1 MKQIHNLQELSWWL
15 AENPQPAFVPT
26 MGALHDG
33 HLSLLKAAKKNLS
46 SISPLSLSPP
56 SPPYQGGG
64 ITNSAYQREEKS
76 HPILVSIFVNPAQFG
91 PHEDFAAYPRDFE
104 GDLAKLA
111 AAGADAVFLPEQQ
124 HIYPGA
130 RLHQIPELPKIFT
143 ELEGAIRPGHFE
155 GVAQVLFRF
164 FQLIRPQVTYF
175 GQKDFQQTVLVKWLV
190 RTCKFETEIVI
201 CPIVRETSGLAMSSR
216 NAYLSDEQRQNAA
229 TLFAALQ
236 KGKRLYEVGERD
248 SRNIIRGVEGILETA
263 GVFASVDYVDIR
275 GVDFF
280 ENVHWI
286 AKPSALVAAVRMGKT
301 RLLDNMIV
309 G

>member
-1 MKQIHNLQELSWWL
+1 MKRIHNLQELSWWL
-15 AENPQPAFVPT
+15 AENPRPAFVPT

-33 HLSLLKAAKKNLS
+33 HLSLVNAAKENLHS
-46 SISPLSLSPP
+46 VSPLIPNPPRSPLVR
-56 SPPYQGGG
+56 G
-64 ITNSAYQREEKS
+64 EEKGR
-76 HPILVSIFVNPAQFG
+76 PILVSIFVNPTQFG
-91 PHEDFAAYPRDFE
+91 PNEDFASYPRDIE
-104 GDLAKLA
+104 GDIAKLA
-111 AAGADAVFLPEQQ
+111 ACGVDPVFLPEQQ
-124 HIYPGA
+124 HIYPHD
-130 RLHQIPELPKIFT
+130 RLHPVPELPKAFS
-143 ELEGAIRPGHFE
+143 ELEGAIRPGHFD

-164 FQLIRPQVTYF
+164 FQLIRPQVAYF

-190 RTCKFETEIVI
+190 RTCKFDTEVIV

-248 SRNIIRGVEGILETA
+248 AKNIIRGVQDFLQTA
-263 GVFASVDYVDIR
+263 AVFDEIDYVDVR
-275 GVDFF
+275 GIDFF

-286 AKPSALVAAVRMGKT
+286 AKPSALVAAVRVGKT
-301 RLLDNMIV
+301 RLLDNVIV